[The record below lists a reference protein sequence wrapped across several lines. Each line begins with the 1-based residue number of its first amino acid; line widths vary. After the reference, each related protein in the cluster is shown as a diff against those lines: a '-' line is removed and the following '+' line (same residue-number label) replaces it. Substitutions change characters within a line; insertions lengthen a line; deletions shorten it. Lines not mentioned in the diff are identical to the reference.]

1 MAVAVRLSI
10 ATGSVSMKGE
20 AAMANF
26 PARLSAVRTTLVVC
40 PGAITTVSVLKGF
53 T

>member
-10 ATGSVSMKGE
+10 ATTSVSMKGD
-20 AAMANF
+20 AAMANL
-26 PARLSAVRTTLVVC
+26 PPRLSAVMMTLVVC
-40 PGAITTVSVLKGF
+40 PGAITTVSVLKGL